1 VDRPSGADV
10 TSDRRVV
17 AGRYALLAP
26 LGSGGMG
33 TVWRAE
39 DLVLGREVAVKEV
52 SFPHGLSDED
62 REVLR
67 ERTRREAR
75 AAARLDHPSAVT
87 VYDVVEQDGS
97 PYLVMELVE
106 ARTLAEVVR
115 SDGPLPPAQ
124 AAEVG
129 LAVLGALEAAHAQG
143 IVHRDVKPGNVLLRT
158 GATGVSRVVLT
169 DFGIATSA
177 GDSSIT
183 STGLLLGSPSYI
195 APERARGH
203 RPGPP
208 SDLWALGATMFTAV
222 EGRPP
227 YDAGDP
233 MATVTAV
240 VTGDHAPFVAA
251 GPLEPVIRGLLE
263 KDPEQRLDA
272 GRARRL
278 LEGVVRA
285 GELPTTA
292 PRPAAPADA
301 LRADRTTA
309 LPIGPALHE
318 RTEQAAPAAA
328 APALVATRA
337 VTAATTRAGTPPPTV
352 TRPVTRAAE
361 PGIPVARPPRPPSR
375 RRSPAVPLMLAL
387 VLLAATALGAV
398 LLLTDAGG
406 SALDRDAD
414 PGASQ
419 AAPEASE
426 GTAGDTSGPD
436 AGSGSG
442 QDGSSGQ
449 SSSGPSSV
457 AAPPEGWTRIEG
469 DAGWSGAVPP
479 SYTAG
484 SFNDFPQYKDPE
496 TGRTLRVSYTAPG
509 GGKDDAVQDR
519 RDQAEYFASRHDDYS
534 EITIEQ
540 ADYRSY
546 EAADWEFTYDEG
558 GTDLHVLNR
567 VFVVDG
573 RGYSLYFQTRGSDD
587 WDEARA
593 EFEQI
598 LATFSPA

>member
-1 VDRPSGADV
+1 
-10 TSDRRVV
+10 VV
-17 AGRYALLAP
+17 AGRYALIAP

-39 DLVLGREVAVKEV
+39 DRVLGREVAVKEV
-52 SFPHGLSDED
+52 VFPHGLSDED

-97 PYLVMELVE
+97 PFLVMELVE

-115 SDGPLPPAQ
+115 SDGPLPPTQ

-233 MATVTAV
+233 MSTVTAV

-278 LEGVVRA
+278 LEDVVRTGA
-285 GELPTTA
+285 A
-292 PRPAAPADA
+292 PVAAPQPAAPADA

-309 LPIGPALHE
+309 LPVGPVHE
-318 RTEQAAPAAA
+318 QTA
-328 APALVATRA
+328 
-337 VTAATTRAGTPPPTV
+337 AATTPAPVASAPTATRQV
-352 TRPVTRAAE
+352 TRQVTGQVTRGGGPAVVPA
-361 PGIPVARPPRPPSR
+361 ARPPRPARR
-375 RRSPAVPLMLAL
+375 RRSPAVPLLLAL
-387 VLLAATALGAV
+387 ILLGASLLGAL
-398 LLLTDAGG
+398 LLLTDVGG
-406 SALDRDAD
+406 SVLDRDAD
-414 PGASQ
+414 PGSSQ
-419 AAPEASE
+419 AAPD
-426 GTAGDTSGPD
+426 GTTDTGSDGSQTDGSGDSGQGAGENTGSP
-436 AGSGSG
+436 GSGSA
-442 QDGSSGQ
+442 GSQ
-449 SSSGPSSV
+449 
-457 AAPPEGWTRIEG
+457 AAPAPDGWTEISG
-469 DAGWSGAVPP
+469 GPGWTGAVPP
-479 SYTAG
+479 SYSQG
-484 SFNDFPQYKDPE
+484 SFDGSPQYKDDE
-496 TGRTLRVSYTAPG
+496 TGRTLRVSTTAAG
-509 GGKDDAVQDR
+509 GGKADAVQDR
-519 RDQAEYFASRHDDYS
+519 RDQARYFASTHEGYQ
-534 EITIEQ
+534 EISIEE
-540 ADYRSY
+540 ADYRGW
-546 EAADWEFTYDEG
+546 EAADWEFVYRSG
-558 GTDLHVLNR
+558 GTQLHALSR

-573 RGYSLYFQTRGSDD
+573 RGYSLFFQTRAGDD
-587 WDEARA
+587 WADARKDFDRIA
-593 EFEQI
+593 
-598 LATFSPA
+598 ASFSPA